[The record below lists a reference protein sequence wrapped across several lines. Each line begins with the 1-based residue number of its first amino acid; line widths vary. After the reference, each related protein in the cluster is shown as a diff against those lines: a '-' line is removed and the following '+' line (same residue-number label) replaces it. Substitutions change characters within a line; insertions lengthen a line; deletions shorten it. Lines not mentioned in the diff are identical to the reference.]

1 LREII
6 TVHPTA
12 TLRWLII
19 LSTERYNKITTFHH
33 NHHHCRCC
41 GFYGIRTKKNQFDTS
56 QSGYFTSTDRMRCYN
71 ALALNARILHSLI
84 SAICHVSLCGVL

>member
-41 GFYGIRTKKNQFDTS
+41 GFYGIRTKKKSIWYLTKWIFYKHRQ
-56 QSGYFTSTDRMRCYN
+56 N
-71 ALALNARILHSLI
+71 ALL
-84 SAICHVSLCGVL
+84 